1 MIIMTTII
9 MDGGLSHIK
18 CGKSNFIFVFSNNN
32 IDKKCLW
39 KVSILYCGPE
49 IDVSVWKI
57 NKINWI
63 VIWLVFT
70 VSLHFYF
77 PEYIYINASM
87 HVYIFDLYVSMS
99 PVIYVVIHQSKRH
112 SLPIQCRII
121 TGYLWTPLWW
131 ILSVEIKQQDYDH
144 IF

>member
-1 MIIMTTII
+1 

-63 VIWLVFT
+63 VILLVFT
-70 VSLHFYF
+70 VSLYFYF
-77 PEYIYINASM
+77 LFFIYIYNILPKNEKKIL
-87 HVYIFDLYVSMS
+87 YIYPSTSIPRV
-99 PVIYVVIHQSKRH
+99 
-112 SLPIQCRII
+112 
-121 TGYLWTPLWW
+121 
-131 ILSVEIKQQDYDH
+131 
-144 IF
+144 